1 MMADDLDNVVLA
13 RLREIRAK
21 QDEQSTQLGEIDRRL
36 VALDKR
42 VEDLHGLVVYSLGQS
57 TETSFKQSRQD
68 KRIDDVF
75 EQLEK
80 LLVEKQSS

>member
-42 VEDLHGLVVYSLGQS
+42 VEDLHGLVVYSLGQG